1 MNKGEGSE
9 IQRSQVNPP
18 PPLKKKK
25 KKKKKK
31 NRRKQNK
38 LGNTQN

>member
-1 MNKGEGSE
+1 MNKE
-9 IQRSQVNPP
+9 QAPKNDFW
-18 PPLKKKK
+18 L

-38 LGNTQN
+38 KLINKQCREIWLQIK